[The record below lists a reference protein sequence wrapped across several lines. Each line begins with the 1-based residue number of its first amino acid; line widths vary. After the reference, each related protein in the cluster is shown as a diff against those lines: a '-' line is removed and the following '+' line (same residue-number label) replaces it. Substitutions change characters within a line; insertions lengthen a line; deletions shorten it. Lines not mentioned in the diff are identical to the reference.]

1 MKIISTNIGEPRIVN
16 WNGKEVKTGIFKYP
30 VDYPIFLGLED
41 VENDHVIDRRYHG
54 GFDKACYL
62 YSSDHYGYW
71 QKLYPELEMPYGI
84 FGENLT
90 VEGLYESQINIG
102 DIFKIGKAVVQATQ
116 PRQPCFKLEF
126 RFNNNQ
132 IVQQFI
138 NSGFSGIYVRVLEK
152 GNVRTGDSMELIES
166 KDSLSI
172 QKIYELLYTSEFQKE
187 AVEQAVNDPFIAASC
202 RRDLLKRWGNS
213 DVTGK

>member
-1 MKIISTNIGEPRIVN
+1 
-16 WNGKEVKTGIFKYP
+16 
-30 VDYPIFLGLED
+30 
-41 VENDHVIDRRYHG
+41 
-54 GFDKACYL
+54 
-62 YSSDHYGYW
+62 
-71 QKLYPELEMPYGI
+71 MPWGI

-90 VEGLYESQINIG
+90 VEGLYETQINIG

-126 RFNNNQ
+126 RFHNTQ

-138 NSGFSGIYVRVLEK
+138 DSGFSGVYVRVLENGHVK
-152 GNVRTGDSMELIES
+152 AGETLELVDK

-172 QKIYELLYTSEFQKE
+172 QKVYELIYTSEFQKE

-202 RRDLLKRWGNS
+202 RKDLLKRWG
-213 DVTGK
+213 DMR